1 MWCKKKIDKGPAPN
15 ISTNH
20 YVRPTRENCEGMGIR
35 VCGTGGYTQ
44 ENYVVSLCCNA
55 FSTSQSA
62 PVPPLEN
69 RRALLLTVHRASFR

>member
-1 MWCKKKIDKGPAPN
+1 MLDQVEKFVKVWGYKSA
-15 ISTNH
+15 
-20 YVRPTRENCEGMGIR
+20 EL
-35 VCGTGGYTQ
+35 GGYTQ

-62 PVPPLEN
+62 PESPLEN